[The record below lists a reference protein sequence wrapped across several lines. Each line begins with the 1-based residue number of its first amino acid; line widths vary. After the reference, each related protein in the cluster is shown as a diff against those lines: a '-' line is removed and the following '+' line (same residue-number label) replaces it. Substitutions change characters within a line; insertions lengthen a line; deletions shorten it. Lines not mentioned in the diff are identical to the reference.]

1 MTASKVKKILCHS
14 NALHP
19 DAKRAQET
27 FVKEAVQAGYQVV
40 QGVEAY
46 KRERPDVVVL
56 LGGDGFLMESLRALE
71 YPSTPVFGINFGSV
85 GFLMNKKDC
94 LPQVVSMIREWNFLE
109 EEHPVLKAQ
118 LRLEDG
124 SDVQALAFNDFVIE
138 RMTRQSIRLQVFLDE
153 VAFNHYV
160 GDGFVLAT
168 AAGSTAYNLAAGGP
182 VLHPALPAIV
192 VTPLYPHRA
201 SPFHSVQFSLLVPL
215 TSRLRIVAEDL
226 PKRGMRVVSDGRE
239 IERVSTADILDSGRK
254 IRLLRPPDHIFV
266 ETLGRKF
273 IGGA

>member
-1 MTASKVKKILCHS
+1 M
-14 NALHP
+14 
-19 DAKRAQET
+19 
-27 FVKEAVQAGYQVV
+27 
-40 QGVEAY
+40 
-46 KRERPDVVVL
+46 
-56 LGGDGFLMESLRALE
+56 
-71 YPSTPVFGINFGSV
+71 
-85 GFLMNKKDC
+85 
-94 LPQVVSMIREWNFLE
+94 
-109 EEHPVLKAQ
+109 
-118 LRLEDG
+118 
-124 SDVQALAFNDFVIE
+124 
-138 RMTRQSIRLQVFLDE
+138 
-153 VAFNHYV
+153 
-160 GDGFVLAT
+160 
-168 AAGSTAYNLAAGGP
+168 
-182 VLHPALPAIV
+182 LHPAIPAVV